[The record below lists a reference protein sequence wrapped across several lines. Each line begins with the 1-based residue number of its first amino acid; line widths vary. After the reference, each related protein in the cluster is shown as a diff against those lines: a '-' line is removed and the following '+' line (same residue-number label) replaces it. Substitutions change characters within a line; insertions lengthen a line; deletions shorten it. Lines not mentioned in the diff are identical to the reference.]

1 MQFNKLLS
9 NVLFTGAIT
18 LYRVESFF
26 DHYIDVSGSLV
37 FLLEGGVGNFLLY
50 DILAKLEL
58 VNPCQIVS
66 HLLWLSN
73 TTTVT
78 VL

>member
-18 LYRVESFF
+18 SAVESFF
-26 DHYIDVSGSLV
+26 DHYVDVSGSLV